1 MAHQQS
7 AVEPGCQVAIGIK
20 QGDIA
25 DGNSES
31 RNRQVAHQEP
41 VTNQASGGDGGESRT
56 PAGIQNQHR
65 ADHVADGDALEHA
78 IDAPMLQLESRA
90 EPMEE
95 KADGEEYEPA
105 THYV

>member
-1 MAHQQS
+1 MAHQQF

-20 QGDIA
+20 QRDIA

-31 RNRQVAHQEP
+31 RNRHVAHQEP
-41 VTNQASGGDGGESRT
+41 VTDQASGGYGCESRT

-65 ADHVADGDALEHA
+65 ANHVTDGDALQHT
-78 IDAPMLQLESRA
+78 IDAPMVQLESRA

-95 KADGEEYEPA
+95 KADCEEYESA
-105 THYV
+105 TYYV

>member
-1 MAHQQS
+1 MAHHQF

-25 DGNSES
+25 DGNSEPW
-31 RNRQVAHQEP
+31 NRHVAHQEP
-41 VTNQASGGDGGESRT
+41 VTDQASGGDGRESRT

-65 ADHVADGDALEHA
+65 ANHVADGDALEHT
-78 IDAPMLQLESRA
+78 IDAPMVQLEPRA

-95 KADGEEYEPA
+95 KAAGEEYEAA